1 MYVTID
7 GNFDFLAEIDKD
19 LYEKAHEMES
29 VARTDFRTS
38 GHLCREVMEQMAIA
52 ALNKLGVSDKVLHDP
67 KLNYDNA
74 PMKKMALG
82 RKYQVLRS
90 LALLQKLDPSIKKAP
105 FPSLSGITYTLA
117 NGSKCTTDGYEF
129 LRKLGN
135 TCSHSSGDSADIE
148 LNYNAVLTGI
158 RFAYQVAVSVYKT
171 NGEPIRPFDES
182 IMPILGYH
190 VTKSYIPDDSAR
202 SKCVREFVAEL
213 REGDG
218 KKKRYAVLRMY
229 DKNTQIKRTFMIRNQ
244 ASFSEASSVS
254 IDSVPEGM
262 TLLRELTPMN
272 SALTSFYII
281 AYIFNKE
288 PFPLA
293 EKLSQ
298 VTDLGTKMKM
308 CARLARCMENLHNS
322 EIPICCRLLNYE
334 SVYVSEFREWVPY
347 IIKFDY
353 SKIEDKTAP
362 AATVYKNAKSASQE
376 AKTQR
381 KLAKY
386 IPYEWD
392 QLDQGADIESW
403 KKVDVYSLG
412 ILMADILAGK
422 ISEQPAD
429 LEELLQKGIPED
441 TLEMI
446 DLMISE
452 DPVCR
457 PDIDEVEKF
466 FEGKVS

>member
-1 MYVTID
+1 MYETID

-19 LYEKAHEMES
+19 LYSKAHEMES

-38 GHLCREVMEQMAIA
+38 GHLCREVMEQLVTATLDRLGIA
-52 ALNKLGVSDKVLHDP
+52 DKTLSDT
-67 KLNYDNA
+67 KLNHDNS

-90 LALLQKLDPSIKKAP
+90 LNLLQKLDPSINKAP
-105 FPSLSGITYTLA
+105 FPSLDTFTYTLA
-117 NGSKCTTDGYEF
+117 SGSKCTTDGYEF

-135 TCSHSSGDSADIE
+135 TCSHSSGNTADIE
-148 LNYNAVLTGI
+148 LNYEAILTGI
-158 RFAYQVAVSVYKT
+158 RFAHKVASAIYQTDESS
-171 NGEPIRPFDES
+171 RQFDES
-182 IMPILGYH
+182 IMPILAYH
-190 VTKSYIPDDSAR
+190 IIKSYVPDDSAR
-202 SKCVREFVAEL
+202 SKCIREFVAEL

-218 KKKRYAVLRMY
+218 KKKRYAILRMY
-229 DKNTQIKRTFMIRNQ
+229 DKNAKIKRTFMIRNQ

-272 SALTSFYII
+272 SASTSFYII

-298 VTDLGTKMKM
+298 ITELSTKMKM
-308 CARLARCMENLHNS
+308 CARLAGCVENLHNS

-353 SKIEDKTAP
+353 TKIEDKTAP
-362 AATVYKNAKSASQE
+362 AATVYKNAKFASQE

-392 QLDQGADIESW
+392 QLDQSADIEAW

-412 ILMADILAGK
+412 ILMADIMAGK
-422 ISEQPAD
+422 ISEHPAD
-429 LEELLQKGIPED
+429 LEELLQNSIPED
-441 TLEMI
+441 VLGMI
-446 DLMISE
+446 DLMVSE

-457 PDIDEVEKF
+457 PDIDEVETF
-466 FEGKVS
+466 FKGKLA

>member
-1 MYVTID
+1 MFVTID
-7 GNFDFLAEIDKD
+7 GNFDFLADIDKD
-19 LYEKAHEMES
+19 LYSKAHEMES

-38 GHLCREVMEQMAIA
+38 GHLCREVMEQMVTST
-52 ALNKLGVSDKVLHDP
+52 LSKLGIANKTLENSS
-67 KLNYDNA
+67 LNREKA
-74 PMKKMALG
+74 PMNKMALG
-82 RKYQVLRS
+82 RKYKVLCD
-90 LALLQKLDPSIKKAP
+90 LNALQSLDPSIEKAP
-105 FPSLSGITYTLA
+105 FPALESITYILA
-117 NGSKCTTDGYEF
+117 NGTKCTTGGYEF

-135 TCSHSSGDSADIE
+135 TCSHSSGNSADIE

-158 RFAYQVAVSVYKT
+158 RFAHKVASTLYQT
-171 NGEPIRPFDES
+171 GDTPIRPFDES
-182 IMPILGYH
+182 LMPILNYH
-190 VTKSYIPDDSAR
+190 ITKSYTPDDSAR
-202 SKCVREFVAEL
+202 SKCIREFVAEL

-218 KKKRYAVLRMY
+218 KKKRYAILRMY
-229 DKNTQIKRTFMIRNQ
+229 DKSSAIKRTFMIRNQ
-244 ASFSEASSVS
+244 TSFSEASSVS

-262 TLLRELTPMN
+262 SLLRELTPMN
-272 SALTSFYII
+272 SASTNFYII

-293 EKLSQ
+293 EKLSEIK
-298 VTDLGTKMKM
+298 DLSTKMRM
-308 CARLARCMENLHNS
+308 CARLARCVENLHNS

-353 SKIEDKTAP
+353 SKIDDKSAP

-376 AKTQR
+376 AKTQQ

-392 QLDQGADIESW
+392 QLDQGADMEAW

-412 ILMADILAGK
+412 VLMADILDGK
-422 ISEQPAD
+422 ISERPTD
-429 LEELLQKGIPED
+429 LEALLSKGIPEE

-452 DPVCR
+452 DPDCR
-457 PDIDEVEKF
+457 PDIDEVESY
-466 FEGKVS
+466 FEGKL